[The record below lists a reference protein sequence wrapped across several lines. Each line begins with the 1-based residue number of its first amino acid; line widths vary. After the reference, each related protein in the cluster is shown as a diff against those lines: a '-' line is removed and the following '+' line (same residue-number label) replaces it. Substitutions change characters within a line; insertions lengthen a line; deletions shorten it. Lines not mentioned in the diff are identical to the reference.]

1 MIEALGISL
10 SPMDRLLIDAWRE
23 CWPDVVFMRQLRLRI
38 EITDENIEQL
48 SSVLLHYST
57 LSEMPNRLMLKYLKF
72 CLDTQVV
79 PSVTFLNVVNSYR
92 SYEKVECINEI
103 LPLVIYCFE
112 KLNCDFC
119 DANVCVRTSIL
130 VMNTVL
136 WILAYV
142 DYLLTANNFPPL
154 SHFLSLVFTL
164 KENKFVQFCNYFVC
178 WELSEFHDQ
187 IKASIRN
194 IKDKIEANRQLIQPD
209 LSDNMLTFLSFL
221 DIEKNSYNNLFSAN
235 RNEILAQSVRAS
247 NSRIPSVVIS
257 LSGIFAHVQSM
268 KGIAAM
274 VEALKVAKD
283 IQGESWLNV
292 IHDLIMGGILQQHD
306 DSTTL
311 PFSVSSSYLYL
322 RIPRLLSQLVA
333 EDVPKETLLGSLRR
347 IATSEAVLNI
357 SDTKARCNTL
367 QAFLNVLSELGILQ
381 ESEKDTLMAIRDEMR
396 KELYVQ
402 EGQPTI
408 NLVLRAEFTLQSIVK
423 AFDAHQA
430 LERWPQMLNTMMSG
444 KSLLYICAA
453 AISIDQLNL
462 LAERLIKIT
471 ETYKEVVP
479 VVEDAQKSVPPSHD
493 LFDMSFLL
501 LHRLSQY
508 YSTTT
513 CLRPGDPFFKTW
525 YFSSAIDLVRNMFDP
540 ADLPQLL
547 NNVPLDLEL
556 ASDVLSRLR
565 VGQPGWLNI
574 RTWYCIIDL
583 IPSIVQLVL
592 NEVLLDTISIEE
604 LKHIFSGLLFLNIHG
619 VSCMCSPLLC
629 FAQYVALQKTD
640 EATKLANSLFSFFES
655 ITPSDA
661 ERNRQTDRQTFM
673 VNSAKK
679 LFSAYRELP
688 VTLMHVLRMNRAP
701 PQLTHSSDD
710 HFPVIGKPE
719 NIRSFFAASERAG
732 YLTAALI
739 ARIIVL
745 VESEQYDSW
754 LSAFIEALQKVN
766 TMQGM
771 EKWCNL
777 NLACCFIKPK
787 ECTLALIPLLSNYV
801 LHDDR
806 DLFCVA
812 PRGNILA
819 FFLVKLYLIAL
830 RHTNATDVDKAET
843 AGCSMD
849 EYSLQNN
856 TNSTADRTAVIA
868 SLREL
873 FNSKFEVVRS
883 GELCPTVAFVSN
895 FLYCLSEYSTPEAE
909 LIKNEIPMHLIFS
922 LLRADPDILS
932 MRTVLRLFDLKDEI
946 QRRKALQT
954 AFLLKRKQYI

>member
-1 MIEALGISL
+1 MEESSMNAVEQ
-10 SPMDRLLIDAWRE
+10 LLFDAWSE
-23 CWPDVVFMRQLRLRI
+23 CWPDIIFMKQLRQRI
-38 EITDENIEQL
+38 EITDQNIEQL
-48 SSVLLHYST
+48 SSLLLYYVT
-57 LSEMPNRLMLKYLKF
+57 LSEMPNRLMLKYIRF

-79 PSVTFLNVVNSYR
+79 PCVAFLNVVNSYR
-92 SYEKVECINEI
+92 CYEKVGCINEI
-103 LPLVIYCFE
+103 LVLVIYCLD

-119 DANVCVRTSIL
+119 DADVCVRTSIL

-142 DYLLTANNFPPL
+142 EYLLTSNNFPPSAHL
-154 SHFLSLVFTL
+154 WSLVFTL

-187 IKASIRN
+187 IQVSIVN
-194 IKDKIEANRQLIQPD
+194 IKVKIEENRHSFPAD
-209 LSDNMLTFLSFL
+209 LLDNMLTFLSFF
-221 DIEKNSYNNLFSAN
+221 DIEKNSYDNLFSAN
-235 RNEILAQSVRAS
+235 PNEILAKSVRAS
-247 NSRIPSVVIS
+247 DSRIPSVVIS

-283 IQGESWLNV
+283 IQGESWLN
-292 IHDLIMGGILQQHD
+292 ILYDLIMGGILQQHD

-322 RIPRLLSQLVA
+322 R
-333 EDVPKETLLGSLRR
+333 
-347 IATSEAVLNI
+347 
-357 SDTKARCNTL
+357 
-367 QAFLNVLSELGILQ
+367 
-381 ESEKDTLMAIRDEMR
+381 DTLMAIRDEMR

-479 VVEDAQKSVPPSHD
+479 VGEDAQKSVPPSHD

-540 ADLPQLL
+540 EDLPQLL
-547 NNVPLDLEL
+547 KNVPLDLEL
-556 ASDVLSRLR
+556 ATDVLSRLR

-583 IPSIVQLVL
+583 IPSIVQVVL

-640 EATKLANSLFSFFES
+640 EATKLASSLFSFFES

-679 LFSAYRELP
+679 LFSTYRELP

-701 PQLTHSSDD
+701 AQLNHSPDD

-777 NLACCFIKPK
+777 NLACCFIRPK

-830 RHTNATDVDKAET
+830 RYTTPTAVEKAET
-843 AGCSMD
+843 TEFSVDECSV
-849 EYSLQNN
+849 QNN
-856 TNSTADRTAVIA
+856 TNSSTADRSAVIT

-873 FNSKFEVVRS
+873 FSCKFEVVRS

-932 MRTVLRLFDLKDEI
+932 MRTVLRLFDLKGEI
-946 QRRKALQT
+946 QRRKALQI
-954 AFLLKRKQYI
+954 AFLLKRKKHL

>member
-1 MIEALGISL
+1 MAESSMNAVEQ
-10 SPMDRLLIDAWRE
+10 LLFDAWSE
-23 CWPDVVFMRQLRLRI
+23 CWPDIIFMKQLRQRI
-38 EITDENIEQL
+38 EITNQNIEQL
-48 SSVLLHYST
+48 SSLLLYYVT
-57 LSEMPNRLMLKYLKF
+57 LSEMPNRLMLKYIRF

-79 PSVTFLNVVNSYR
+79 PCVAFLNVVNSYR
-92 SYEKVECINEI
+92 CYEKVGCINEI
-103 LPLVIYCFE
+103 LVLVIYCLD

-119 DANVCVRTSIL
+119 DADVCVRTSIL

-142 DYLLTANNFPPL
+142 EYLLTSNNFPPL
-154 SHFLSLVFTL
+154 AHLLS
-164 KENKFVQFCNYFVC
+164 
-178 WELSEFHDQ
+178 LSEFCTL
-187 IKASIRN
+187 K
-194 IKDKIEANRQLIQPD
+194 
-209 LSDNMLTFLSFL
+209 SDNEACVFR
-221 DIEKNSYNNLFSAN
+221 DSYDNLFSAN
-235 RNEILAQSVRAS
+235 PNEILAKSVRAS
-247 NSRIPSVVIS
+247 DSRIPSVVIS

-283 IQGESWLNV
+283 IQGESWLN
-292 IHDLIMGGILQQHD
+292 ILHDLIMGGILQQHD

-333 EDVPKETLLGSLRR
+333 EGIPKETLLGSLRR
-347 IATSEAVLNI
+347 IATSEAVLNV

-479 VVEDAQKSVPPSHD
+479 VGEDAQKSVPPSHD

-540 ADLPQLL
+540 EDLPQLL
-547 NNVPLDLEL
+547 KNVPLDLEL

-583 IPSIVQLVL
+583 IPSIVQVVL

-640 EATKLANSLFSFFES
+640 EATKLASSLFSFFES

-679 LFSAYRELP
+679 LFSTYRELP

-701 PQLTHSSDD
+701 AQLNHSSDD

-777 NLACCFIKPK
+777 NLACCFIRPK

-830 RHTNATDVDKAET
+830 RYTTTPAAVDKADSTEF
-843 AGCSMD
+843 SVD

-856 TNSTADRTAVIA
+856 TNSTTADRSAVIA

-873 FNSKFEVVRS
+873 FSCKFEVVRS

-932 MRTVLRLFDLKDEI
+932 MRTVLRLFDLKGEI
-946 QRRKALQT
+946 QRRKALQI
-954 AFLLKRKQYI
+954 AFLLKRKKHL

>member
-1 MIEALGISL
+1 LRPEYSCNMMI
-10 SPMDRLLIDAWRE
+10 P
-23 CWPDVVFMRQLRLRI
+23 
-38 EITDENIEQL
+38 
-48 SSVLLHYST
+48 LHYHF
-57 LSEMPNRLMLKYLKF
+57 R
-72 CLDTQVV
+72 V
-79 PSVTFLNVVNSYR
+79 P
-92 SYEKVECINEI
+92 
-103 LPLVIYCFE
+103 
-112 KLNCDFC
+112 
-119 DANVCVRTSIL
+119 
-130 VMNTVL
+130 
-136 WILAYV
+136 
-142 DYLLTANNFPPL
+142 
-154 SHFLSLVFTL
+154 
-164 KENKFVQFCNYFVC
+164 
-178 WELSEFHDQ
+178 
-187 IKASIRN
+187 
-194 IKDKIEANRQLIQPD
+194 
-209 LSDNMLTFLSFL
+209 
-221 DIEKNSYNNLFSAN
+221 
-235 RNEILAQSVRAS
+235 
-247 NSRIPSVVIS
+247 
-257 LSGIFAHVQSM
+257 
-268 KGIAAM
+268 
-274 VEALKVAKD
+274 
-283 IQGESWLNV
+283 
-292 IHDLIMGGILQQHD
+292 
-306 DSTTL
+306 
-311 PFSVSSSYLYL
+311 
-322 RIPRLLSQLVA
+322 IPRLLSQLVA
-333 EDVPKETLLGSLRR
+333 EGVPKETLLGSLRR
-347 IATSEAVLNI
+347 IAASEAVLNI

-396 KELYVQ
+396 KELCVQ

-547 NNVPLDLEL
+547 NNVPMDLEQ
-556 ASDVLSRLR
+556 ARDVLSRLR

-574 RTWYCIIDL
+574 KTWYCIIDL

-629 FAQYVALQKTD
+629 FAQFVALQKTD

-688 VTLMHVLRMNRAP
+688 VTLMHVLRMNRSP

-745 VESEQYDSW
+745 VESDQYDFW

-830 RHTNATDVDKAET
+830 RHTTVTAVVKAET
-843 AGCSMD
+843 ADISMD
-849 EYSLQNN
+849 DCSLQNN
-856 TNSTADRTAVIA
+856 TNSTTADRSAVIA

-873 FNSKFEVVRS
+873 FNCKFEVVRS

-922 LLRADPDILS
+922 LLRADPDVLS
-932 MRTVLRLFDLKDEI
+932 MRTVLLDTGFLATVERTATVKVDTQFTHYETASYDE
-946 QRRKALQT
+946 T
-954 AFLLKRKQYI
+954 CV

>member
-1 MIEALGISL
+1 MAESSMNAVEQ
-10 SPMDRLLIDAWRE
+10 LLFDAWSE
-23 CWPDVVFMRQLRLRI
+23 CWPDIIFMKQLRQRI
-38 EITDENIEQL
+38 EITNQNIEQL
-48 SSVLLHYST
+48 SSLLLYYVT
-57 LSEMPNRLMLKYLKF
+57 LSEMPNRLMLKYIRF

-79 PSVTFLNVVNSYR
+79 PCVAFLNVVNSYR
-92 SYEKVECINEI
+92 CYEKVGCINEI
-103 LPLVIYCFE
+103 LVLVIYCLD

-119 DANVCVRTSIL
+119 DADVCVRTSIL

-142 DYLLTANNFPPL
+142 EYLLTSNNFPPSAHL
-154 SHFLSLVFTL
+154 WS
-164 KENKFVQFCNYFVC
+164 
-178 WELSEFHDQ
+178 LSEFCTL
-187 IKASIRN
+187 K
-194 IKDKIEANRQLIQPD
+194 
-209 LSDNMLTFLSFL
+209 SDNEARVFR
-221 DIEKNSYNNLFSAN
+221 NSYDNLFSAN
-235 RNEILAQSVRAS
+235 PNEILAKSVRAS
-247 NSRIPSVVIS
+247 DSRIPSVVIS

-283 IQGESWLNV
+283 IQGESWLN
-292 IHDLIMGGILQQHD
+292 ILYDLIMGGILQQHD

-333 EDVPKETLLGSLRR
+333 EGIPKETLIGSLRR
-347 IATSEAVLNI
+347 IATSEAVLNV

-367 QAFLNVLSELGILQ
+367 QAFLNVLSELGILE

-479 VVEDAQKSVPPSHD
+479 VGEDAQKSVPPSHD

-540 ADLPQLL
+540 EDLPQLL
-547 NNVPLDLEL
+547 KNVPLDLEL
-556 ASDVLSRLR
+556 ATDVLSRLR

-583 IPSIVQLVL
+583 IPSIVQVVL

-679 LFSAYRELP
+679 LFSTYRELP

-701 PQLTHSSDD
+701 AQLNHSPDD

-754 LSAFIEALQKVN
+754 LSAFIEKVN

-777 NLACCFIKPK
+777 NLACCFIRPK

-830 RHTNATDVDKAET
+830 RYTTPTAVDKAET
-843 AGCSMD
+843 TEFSVDECSV
-849 EYSLQNN
+849 QNN
-856 TNSTADRTAVIA
+856 TNSSTADRSAVIT
-868 SLREL
+868 SLL
-873 FNSKFEVVRS
+873 VRS

-932 MRTVLRLFDLKDEI
+932 MRTVLRLFDLKVDMVLFANIAITVVVKLETEFTHYSRLCYSVWLLLFQFKI
-946 QRRKALQT
+946 SVTVTSRSRKKPCWPQS
-954 AFLLKRKQYI
+954 